1 MTRITKADASPVVT
15 ALAVVV
21 FCVIMLLLIEIPML
35 GFVVRP
41 DATRRQVKRFT
52 DWVSGNARTIVARAA
67 LIIGGLLLLRA
78 AITLV
83 S

>member
-1 MTRITKADASPVVT
+1 
-15 ALAVVV
+15 
-21 FCVIMLLLIEIPML
+21 ML